1 MYASTENKSYGKNG
15 DFLITRGLH
24 DQFAKNYVN
33 ILISEFNARVRSDD
47 IFKPTIWDESSH
59 EISIDNRLG
68 V

>member
-1 MYASTENKSYGKNG
+1 MVT
-15 DFLITRGLH
+15 FLLLEVLH

-59 EISIDNRLG
+59 EISIDNRFG